1 MTLRDPFELK
11 TKLEFSVARETTI
24 HSLWDSGPPKQ
35 RSPCAVSPEQR
46 SADDIDSRRPL
57 KFARK
62 AEYPEG
68 DEVTIEIK
76 YEMLFKHCSTCGMLT
91 HEKEYCPSLNRQG
104 VFAWVQLQENRPQQY
119 SQALGETMT
128 WSILARLTSAMVIRR
143 RDEPAWRK
151 RYGGVRVEAKPYD
164 RYNGANWREKKSQ
177 PQSRHDKDVVRDRLV
192 RASADRGDG
201 SYEHQMRSVS
211 PLPRENAKRVEADRE
226 ASPLQSQARPSHDQR
241 SVGVVVV
248 TRRIASAIVTPSR
261 SDSLDGNVT
270 KRLKGTPR
278 SLAFDTLTEQDPK
291 PTTEDDQV
299 IEALDD
305 MDITEQLNGG
315 LMDCE
320 MQNDDLMGLE
330 LAEMEDKTGHD
341 RTDQVADQ
349 KSQKLAGRSSR
360 HTKHGYKP
368 SASLGIQKKK
378 FEILLRGSPQKR
390 SSSSLAALSQG
401 RLPYTPCGTAVLP
414 SNDLLVPSL
423 PSNDRRM
430 QCSRDIGV
438 RGLRMG
444 SYRSKS
450 THMVYIKGKGIL
462 YEDDDEPIKLTDHDI
477 SQNID
482 EFKLSLIGKILNPK
496 KQSVE
501 KLLQKIPV
509 QWGMEDRITANDLGN
524 AKFLLNF
531 TTEDELA
538 SVLRQPFTS
547 ISDTIEMIKGGMLLD
562 IDSRRPLKFARKA
575 ESPEG
580 DDVTIEIKY
589 EMLFKHCSTCGM
601 LTHEK
606 EYCPSLNRQGV
617 FVRVQLQENRPQQ
630 YSQALVKKEYQPN
643 APHSQALV
651 APHHKP
657 SRYAIVRHENG
668 GRNHDLEHPRE
679 AYKGHADRVIRR
691 RDEPAWRKRYA
702 GVRVEAKPYNRESAK
717 RVQADREASPLQS
730 QTRPSHDQRSVG
742 VAVVTRR
749 IASAIVTPSRC
760 DSLDGNVTKRLK
772 GTPRSLAFDTLTEQD
787 PKPTTEDNQVIEA
800 LDDMD
805 ITEQLDGGLMDC
817 EMPNDDLMG
826 LELVEME
833 DKTGHDRT
841 DQVADQKSQKLAG
854 RSSRHTKHEEIIFVS
869 CSSCVWWNWRL
880 KTPPP

>member
-1 MTLRDPFELK
+1 MPVQWGMEDRITANDLGNGKFLLNFTTEDELTSVLRQGPFHFNFCMFVLVRWEPIVHDDYPWIIPFRTRLIGVPLHLWTENNLREIGSRLGHVHQDTIELIEGRM
-11 TKLEFSVARETTI
+11 L
-24 HSLWDSGPPKQ
+24 L
-35 RSPCAVSPEQR
+35 
-46 SADDIDSRRPL
+46 DIDSRRPL

-62 AEYPEG
+62 AESPEG

-390 SSSSLAALSQG
+390 SSSSLAALAIDDPIGISID
-401 RLPYTPCGTAVLP
+401 TPFAMSIDCQKT
-414 SNDLLVPSL
+414 
-423 PSNDRRM
+423 
-430 QCSRDIGV
+430 
-438 RGLRMG
+438 
-444 SYRSKS
+444 
-450 THMVYIKGKGIL
+450 
-462 YEDDDEPIKLTDHDI
+462 I
-477 SQNID
+477 SID
-482 EFKLSLIGKILNPK
+482 
-496 KQSVE
+496 
-501 KLLQKIPV
+501 
-509 QWGMEDRITANDLGN
+509 
-524 AKFLLNF
+524 
-531 TTEDELA
+531 A
-538 SVLRQPFTS
+538 SS
-547 ISDTIEMIKGGMLLD
+547 
-562 IDSRRPLKFARKA
+562 
-575 ESPEG
+575 
-580 DDVTIEIKY
+580 
-589 EMLFKHCSTCGM
+589 
-601 LTHEK
+601 
-606 EYCPSLNRQGV
+606 
-617 FVRVQLQENRPQQ
+617 
-630 YSQALVKKEYQPN
+630 
-643 APHSQALV
+643 
-651 APHHKP
+651 
-657 SRYAIVRHENG
+657 
-668 GRNHDLEHPRE
+668 
-679 AYKGHADRVIRR
+679 
-691 RDEPAWRKRYA
+691 
-702 GVRVEAKPYNRESAK
+702 
-717 RVQADREASPLQS
+717 
-730 QTRPSHDQRSVG
+730 
-742 VAVVTRR
+742 
-749 IASAIVTPSRC
+749 
-760 DSLDGNVTKRLK
+760 
-772 GTPRSLAFDTLTEQD
+772 
-787 PKPTTEDNQVIEA
+787 
-800 LDDMD
+800 
-805 ITEQLDGGLMDC
+805 
-817 EMPNDDLMG
+817 
-826 LELVEME
+826 
-833 DKTGHDRT
+833 
-841 DQVADQKSQKLAG
+841 
-854 RSSRHTKHEEIIFVS
+854 
-869 CSSCVWWNWRL
+869 
-880 KTPPP
+880 